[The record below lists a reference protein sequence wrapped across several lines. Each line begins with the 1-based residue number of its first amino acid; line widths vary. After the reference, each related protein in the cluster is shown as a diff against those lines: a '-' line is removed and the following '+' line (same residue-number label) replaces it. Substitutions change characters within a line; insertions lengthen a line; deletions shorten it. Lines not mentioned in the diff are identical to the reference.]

1 MATNSNPN
9 FCAAKLKTFSAITAL
24 EDGMGMAYIKRAQIQ
39 LESKS
44 KTVDQKLKTANY
56 YW

>member
-1 MATNSNPN
+1 LATNSNPN

-56 YW
+56 Y